1 MDSFGGLMRATCW
14 AATVCWIAGVAATN
28 REAATELAMTAEVCV
43 VQLGAGLDDLEMRV
57 GAYLDAYRTTIG
69 PTLRQAA
76 DE

>member
-1 MDSFGGLMRATCW
+1 MDSYGGLFSRACW

-28 REAATELAMTAEVCV
+28 REAAAELAMTAEVCV

-57 GAYLDAYRTTIG
+57 GASLRAYSETIG
-69 PTLRQAA
+69 PTLRQET